1 MATFV
6 PNSTFGRKVLRNVF
20 EREATYISA
29 WLLNVPNDAPGDRTT
44 WTWADNWKNY
54 RIDTPFAYTTQ
65 GTVLDMDSQG
75 PASLSAIE
83 LFEEGVHV
91 SPGAYYTAGPGATA
105 DNRNTYIYNIGTEPI
120 TFTHYAVFTQE
131 YATTSL
137 RFYALADADRTNKC
151 LAMVTPYTAF
161 VEDPEPVTLG
171 PNQYIALVFDL
182 GVPSFTGG
190 SCSNFKSY
198 EDMVLASQAFIEDV
212 NSETRIYA
220 DPNVIG
226 LSGFIA
232 INQNNRT
239 SPYFTQ
245 AYINTLGF
253 NPGVTSPVFI
263 AELLNVTDSE
273 PAFDAPWS
281 SWAPYSIQRYA
292 LAAPTFAYSYAEKE
306 GSYTYMFDGDTYGVT
321 LTSDV
326 IRLKDTVEFE
336 ITAPGSSSFTYTHIA
351 VFLLPTATLPPPGQ
365 AFVHTDT
372 DAFVGTIKPD
382 STVTMTTTSTRRAY
396 PFNLS
401 LAYNPKLNFEL
412 L

>member
-65 GTVLDMDSQG
+65 GTVLDMESQG
-75 PASLSAIE
+75 LASLSAIE
-83 LFEEGVHV
+83 LFEEGIHV

-105 DNRNTYIYNIGTEPI
+105 DNRNTYIYNIGTETI

-137 RFYALADADRTNKC
+137 RFYALADADRTNKS
-151 LAMVTPYTAF
+151 LAMVKPYTTF
-161 VEDPEPVTLG
+161 VEDPEPVTLA

-182 GVPSFTGG
+182 NEPSYTGG

-198 EDMVLASQAFIEDV
+198 EDMVLADQAFTEDII
-212 NSETRIYA
+212 NETSLYA
-220 DPNVIG
+220 GPYVIG
-226 LSGFIA
+226 AAGISA

-253 NPGVTSPVFI
+253 NPGITSPVFI

-292 LAAPTFAYSYAEKE
+292 LAAPEYVYSYTEKQNL
-306 GSYTYMFDGDTYGVT
+306 YTLVFEGDTYEIT
-321 LTSDV
+321 FTSD
-326 IRLKDTVEFE
+326 IISLRDPVEFE
-336 ITAPGSSSFTYTHIA
+336 INIPTSGSFTYTHIA